1 MLKRIISLAFSLV
14 FGVVASGLVNTAQVQ
29 AMSDQKIEIVKSNCQ
44 SSQVTLK
51 QIQLSDVAT
60 RISRGRDYQ
69 QLIKLMATF
78 NSRLALNKIDAG
90 NLTTITAD
98 MEGQF
103 NNFQQTY
110 INYSDQLGNLISIN
124 CQNKPSDFY
133 NQLEAARGLRS
144 DLAKQVDEMDQ
155 LLDGYQKGV
164 NDIAKQLAQ
173 ETAS

>member
-1 MLKRIISLAFSLV
+1 MFKRISQLAFGLAFAV
-14 FGVVASGLVNTAQVQ
+14 TASGLVNTAQVEALTDRQ
-29 AMSDQKIEIVKSNCQ
+29 IEIIRSNCQ

-90 NLTTITAD
+90 ELTTVTAD
-98 MEGQF
+98 MEDQF

-110 INYSDQLGNLISIN
+110 IQYSDQLSNLITFK
-124 CQNKPSDFY
+124 CQDKPTDFY
-133 NQLEAARGLRS
+133 DELNQARSLRQ
-144 DLAKQVDEMDQ
+144 DLADEVDAMDK
-155 LLDGYQKGV
+155 LLDDYQKGV
-164 NDIAKQLAQ
+164 STIAKNLSQ
-173 ETAS
+173 EVQS